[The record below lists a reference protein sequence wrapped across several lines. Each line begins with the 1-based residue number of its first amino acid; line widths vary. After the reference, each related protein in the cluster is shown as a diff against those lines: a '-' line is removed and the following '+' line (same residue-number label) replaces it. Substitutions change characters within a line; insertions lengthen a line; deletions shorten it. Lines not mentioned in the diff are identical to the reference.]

1 MRPEDGLLIWH
12 SQLDAP
18 LLLAEP
24 TVWLLASLSV
34 FVAAYV
40 RATIGFGSG
49 LIMVGLLTFMFPI
62 KLVVPVVLLL
72 DILGSVL
79 LSGYDFK
86 QVRWGELTW
95 LLPGSVIG
103 LGVGAWVLRATPAQH
118 LTLFLGVFLLAYV
131 LYAIRVKPERLPRI
145 GRRWGLPLGAFGGV
159 IGSLYGGGG
168 PPLVAYFQMRRL
180 DKRAFRASFQA
191 IALFDNAVRIAFYVY
206 LGLLSLALSKA
217 FLLLAP
223 AMALGLW
230 FGNRLHLRISEQVFL
245 RGTLLLLAVIAAK
258 YLLSAAV

>member
-1 MRPEDGLLIWH
+1 MTLMH
-12 SQLDAP
+12 SHLDAAVLTGHP
-18 LLLAEP
+18 V
-24 TVWLLASLSV
+24 VWLLAGAIV
-34 FVAAYV
+34 FVSAYV

-49 LIMVGLLTFMFPI
+49 LIMVGLLTFLFPI

-86 QVRWGELTW
+86 QVRWRELSW
-95 LLPGSVIG
+95 LFPGSVLG
-103 LGVGAWVLRATPAQH
+103 LTIGAWVLRSTPAQH

-131 LYAIRVKPERLPRI
+131 LYAVWVKPERLPRV
-145 GRRWGLPLGAFGGV
+145 GRGWGLPLGTFGGV

-168 PPLVAYFQMRRL
+168 PPLVAYFQMRKL

-191 IALFDNAVRIAFYVY
+191 IALFDNAVRMGLYIY
-206 LGLLSLALSKA
+206 LGLLTLPLGAA
-217 FLLLAP
+217 FALLAP

-230 FGNRLHLRISEQVFL
+230 FGNRLHLRISEQAFL
-245 RGTLLLLAVIAAK
+245 RGTLILLAVISAK